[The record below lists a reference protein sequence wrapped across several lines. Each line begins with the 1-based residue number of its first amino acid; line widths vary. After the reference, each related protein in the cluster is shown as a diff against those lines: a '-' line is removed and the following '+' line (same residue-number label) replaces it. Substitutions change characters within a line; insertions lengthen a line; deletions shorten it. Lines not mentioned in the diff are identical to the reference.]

1 MSETLESI
9 RAFVQYG
16 RSLSG
21 YEKGE
26 AQVFCDRLFR
36 AFGHEG
42 YKEAG
47 ASLESQI
54 KPNKKETK
62 FIDLIWRPRLLLEM
76 KSRGAKLQKHYQQA
90 FDYWLNATPD
100 RPQYV
105 VLCNFD
111 EFWVYDFNFQLHEPV
126 DRLGLEELQDRYTAL
141 NFLFPDKRK
150 PIFNNDRVAVTRAA
164 ATKVGQVFNALVE
177 RGEDRTR
184 AQRFILQCVVAMFSE
199 DFDLLPKGLFSEL
212 LDDCAGGDSSYDLLG
227 GLFRQMN
234 NETPARGGRF
244 EKVAYFNG
252 GLFNRIEPIELAR
265 DELLLMMGASSEHWG
280 KVAPPIFGTLF
291 QSSMDANERHAHG
304 AHFTSE
310 ADIQKVLRPTIVRPW
325 REKIGAA
332 STLRE
337 LRRLARELLK
347 FRVLDPACGSGNFL
361 YVAYREI
368 VNLEMEILS
377 KIHTGFADRARKA
390 VGTTS
395 LVSTKRFHGIDCDPF
410 GVELAKVTL
419 MLAKRV
425 ALAETQDNWFA
436 ERGEQLLEFEKSLP
450 LDNLD
455 DNIRCE
461 DALFAEWPAA
471 DAIIGNPPYQSK
483 NKMQEEFGRAYVNR
497 VRDRYPE
504 VPGHADYCVYWFRRA
519 HDELEDGCR
528 AGLVGTNT
536 IRQNYSREG
545 GLDYIVGNGG
555 TITEAISSQVWSGD
569 AVVHVSIVNWKK
581 GEEQGSKKLFRQLG
595 DNLKSPWEVAEVGR
609 IGAALSG
616 RFDVTAAAALR
627 ANRESISCY
636 QGQTH
641 GHKGFL
647 LPREEARALI
657 ASDSRSRDVL
667 KPYLTADELLSTNP
681 PAPSRYVIDFHPRSM
696 LEARAYGEAFARIEN
711 AVLPDRQRKAEDE
724 SKRNHEAIAENQNA
738 RVNHHHQN
746 FLNKWWLLS
755 YPRSALIKKLL
766 RLPRYVACGRVT
778 KRPIFLFVDANVNPS
793 DALQV
798 FTFVDDYSFGILQ
811 SDIHWRWF
819 VERCSTLKGDFRY
832 TSTTVY
838 ESFPWPQAPSLAQVR
853 EVARAAVNI
862 RLLRGQLMKDH
873 GLTLREL
880 YRSLELPGDS
890 PLKRAHARLDATVR
904 KAYKVRANADALEF
918 LFGLNQKLAEQEASL
933 QQVIGPGLPP
943 AVKDPSEFITADSV
957 CSH

>member
-1 MSETLESI
+1 M
-9 RAFVQYG
+9 
-16 RSLSG
+16 
-21 YEKGE
+21 
-26 AQVFCDRLFR
+26 
-36 AFGHEG
+36 
-42 YKEAG
+42 
-47 ASLESQI
+47 
-54 KPNKKETK
+54 
-62 FIDLIWRPRLLLEM
+62 
-76 KSRGAKLQKHYQQA
+76 
-90 FDYWLNATPD
+90 
-100 RPQYV
+100 
-105 VLCNFD
+105 
-111 EFWVYDFNFQLHEPV
+111 
-126 DRLGLEELQDRYTAL
+126 
-141 NFLFPDKRK
+141 
-150 PIFNNDRVAVTRAA
+150 FNNDRVAVTRAA
-164 ATKVGQVFNALVE
+164 ATKVAQVFNALVE
-177 RGEDRTR
+177 RGEDRTK

-199 DFDLLPKGLFSEL
+199 DFDLLPRGLFSGL

-234 NETPARGGRF
+234 SETPARGGRF

-252 GLFNRIEPIELAR
+252 GLFDRIEPIELAK

-280 KVAPPIFGTLF
+280 NVAPPIFGTLF
-291 QSSMDANERHAHG
+291 QSSMDAEERHAHG

-310 ADIQKVLRPTIVRPW
+310 ADIQKVVRPTIVRPW

-332 STLRE
+332 STLKE
-337 LRRLARELLK
+337 LRRLARELLE

-377 KIHTGFADRARKA
+377 KIHTEFADRARKA

-395 LVSTKRFHGIDCDPF
+395 LVSTKQFHGIDCDPF

-436 ERGEQLLEFEKSLP
+436 ERGEQFLEFEKSLP

-483 NKMQEEFGRAYVNR
+483 NKMQAEFGRAYVNR
-497 VRDRYPE
+497 VRDHYPE

-581 GEEQGSKKLFRQLG
+581 GEEQGPKKLFRQLG
-595 DNLKSPWEVAEVGR
+595 DNLNSPWEVAEVGW

-616 RFDVTAAAALR
+616 RFDVTAADVLR
-627 ANRESISCY
+627 ANKESDSCD

-641 GHKGFL
+641 GHKAFL
-647 LPREEARALI
+647 LAQEEAEALI
-657 ASDSRSRDVL
+657 ASDSRCRDVL
-667 KPYLTADELLSTNP
+667 KPYLTADEFLSSNP
-681 PAPSRYVIDFHPRSM
+681 PAPGRYVMDFHPRSM
-696 LEARAYGEAFARIEN
+696 LEARAYAEAFARIEQ
-711 AVLPDRQRKAEDE
+711 AVLPDRQEKANNED
-724 SKRNHEAIAENQNA
+724 KRNREARAENQNA

-755 YPRSALIKKLL
+755 YPRSTLIKKL
-766 RLPRYVACGRVT
+766 RGLPRYVACGRVT
-778 KRPIFLFVDANVNPS
+778 KRPIFVFVDANVNPN

-862 RLLRGQLMKDH
+862 RLLRAQLMKDH
-873 GLTLREL
+873 DLTLREL

-890 PLKRAHARLDATVR
+890 PLKRAHARLDAAVR

-918 LFGLNQKLAEQEASL
+918 LFGLNQKLAE
-933 QQVIGPGLPP
+933 IGPGLPP
-943 AVKDPSEFITADSV
+943 AVKEPSEFITADRV